1 MHSSRIIH
9 GISYLSWRKRTR
21 TVVVYH
27 GSSRCAR
34 QGLYQSQSASK
45 AIFWCVFL
53 TIKSSIIYLFLY
65 YLDTNGAP
73 RSVVNS
79 KGRKRRPGSKTLSQ
93 VLRCNDEEFVDFVAK
108 CLVWDPERRMKPQAA
123 MRHPFVTAG
132 RRLKPPSSTTK
143 STSSLSNLGRNKQV
157 PETPKKSLISAPTP
171 LTARLSRT
179 TTNGG
184 PTTPITQSQ
193 PIASGS
199 SHTSRSYRSSQSQSL
214 SNFNSSRT
222 MNGYAVSGIL
232 SFPVISP
239 YFPHVS
245 SLVRAND
252 CIFCS

>member
-1 MHSSRIIH
+1 MEVLGVPDKDFINRSPR
-9 GISYLSWRKRTR
+9 RK
-21 TVVVYH
+21 
-27 GSSRCAR
+27 
-34 QGLYQSQSASK
+34 
-45 AIFWCVFL
+45 
-53 TIKSSIIYLFLY
+53 LFF
-65 YLDTNGAP
+65 DTNGAP
-73 RSVVNS
+73 RSVINS

-222 MNGYAVSGIL
+222 MSGYASSSGKWLHFLFLSISLVGVTLLYIIL
-232 SFPVISP
+232 
-239 YFPHVS
+239 VS
-245 SLVRAND
+245 SCHVCPVHLHCFPWYIYLHFRNYQMRNCYCGTLVIGSHEVWFN
-252 CIFCS
+252 